1 MTTTTV
7 VILLGVG
14 IAAAT
19 LVAFSWYASWA
30 GDRAAARYLARLE
43 RQQAERRI
51 QQITQAAVQQ
61 MLDAARH
68 GR

>member
-1 MTTTTV
+1 MTTVLILVVLGAVVTATV
-7 VILLGVG
+7 
-14 IAAAT
+14 
-19 LVAFSWYASWA
+19 LVALGRYASWA

-43 RQQAERRI
+43 RLQAERRI
-51 QQITQAAVQQ
+51 QRITHAAVAQ